1 MSYDI
6 DNEAYSSVGFYK
18 NSIAKYR
25 CIASSKEKLYVFEKD
40 QIFEMTNQFERLD
53 VITFTA
59 YLKQH
64 HISMTNRDGII
75 FQLQKDG
82 KMTCFDPFGK
92 RKLKEVQD
100 LDED

>member
-40 QIFEMTNQFERLD
+40 
-53 VITFTA
+53 
-59 YLKQH
+59 
-64 HISMTNRDGII
+64 
-75 FQLQKDG
+75 
-82 KMTCFDPFGK
+82 
-92 RKLKEVQD
+92 
-100 LDED
+100 